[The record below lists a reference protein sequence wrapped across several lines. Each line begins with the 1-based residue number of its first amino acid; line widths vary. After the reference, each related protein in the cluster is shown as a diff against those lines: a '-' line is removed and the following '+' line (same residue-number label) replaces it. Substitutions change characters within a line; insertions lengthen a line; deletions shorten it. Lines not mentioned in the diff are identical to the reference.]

1 VPPFTLLFDY
11 KNDMLLL
18 NDAHLISLEL
28 ESRDIA
34 AQALRSSGLWNV
46 AFLDFSQV
54 CRLALKANLPVPG
67 IGAAADV
74 GGILLELQKS
84 FTGLKELI
92 LIDGIG
98 DGMGMRM
105 WRCMSTERIL
115 ALGRE

>member
-1 VPPFTLLFDY
+1 MLLF
-11 KNDMLLL
+11 

-28 ESRDIA
+28 GSRDIA

-54 CRLALKANLPVPG
+54 RRLALKVNLPIPG
-67 IGAAADV
+67 RGAAADV

-92 LIDGIG
+92 LIDGDG
-98 DGMGMRM
+98 DGDGNEDVEVHEYRED
-105 WRCMSTERIL
+105 SSSGSGVIGLIL
-115 ALGRE
+115 

>member
-11 KNDMLLL
+11 KNDILLF
-18 NDAHLISLEL
+18 NDALPFSLEL

-34 AQALRSSGLWNV
+34 AQALRSSGLSNV
-46 AFLDFSQV
+46 AFLDFLQV
-54 CRLALKANLPVPG
+54 HRLALKVNLAVPG

-98 DGMGMRM
+98 GWG
-105 WRCMSTERIL
+105 CE
-115 ALGRE
+115 

>member
-1 VPPFTLLFDY
+1 MLLF
-11 KNDMLLL
+11 

-28 ESRDIA
+28 GSRDIA

-54 CRLALKANLPVPG
+54 RRLALKVNLPISG
-67 IGAAADV
+67 RGAAADV

-92 LIDGIG
+92 LIDGDG
-98 DGMGMRM
+98 DGNEDVEVHEYREDSSSG
-105 WRCMSTERIL
+105 SGVIGLIL
-115 ALGRE
+115 